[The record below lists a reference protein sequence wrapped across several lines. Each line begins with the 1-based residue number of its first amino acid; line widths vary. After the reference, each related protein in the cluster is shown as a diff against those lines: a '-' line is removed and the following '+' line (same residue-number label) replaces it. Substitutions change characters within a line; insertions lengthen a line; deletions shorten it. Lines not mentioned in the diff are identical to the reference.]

1 MKRLEPL
8 SLWKLRNG
16 HIVMVISLH
25 PTCFSSG
32 GRLKKV
38 RVLREDTNTEDQELD
53 NLDFDTATLI
63 RHS

>member
-8 SLWKLRNG
+8 SIWKLRDG
-16 HIVMVISLH
+16 RIVMVISLH

-38 RVLREDTNTEDQELD
+38 RVLREDTNTEEQGLD
-53 NLDFDTATLI
+53 NMDFDTAKLL
-63 RHS
+63 SA